1 MRRGCAEQADGST
14 ICAGSMPRAVVLTSQ
29 AIMKVF
35 RVITVMAILAGG
47 NVPSARAAD
56 PFYIGNWKITS
67 ATVAPWQDGRPY
79 TDDLAEMKSL
89 VGATV
94 VIQMKAIGGPH
105 AVACKNPNYRVK
117 DYPPDMLFQGA
128 FGEMHRRDKS
138 ADPAK
143 IAAQLGFRG
152 SSWKTLETGCG
163 NELDYHFLDP
173 GTAAF
178 GLNNY
183 VYTLKKQ

>member
-1 MRRGCAEQADGST
+1 MKIFLIMALLA
-14 ICAGSMPRAVVLTSQ
+14 AGHALPAS
-29 AIMKVF
+29 
-35 RVITVMAILAGG
+35 AG
-47 NVPSARAAD
+47 D
-56 PFYIGNWKITS
+56 PFYIGTWKITS
-67 ATVAPWQDGRPY
+67 ATVAPWRTAPY
-79 TDDLAEMKSL
+79 ADDLAEMKSL
-89 VGATV
+89 VGKTV
-94 VIQMKAIGGPH
+94 VIQPKAILGPH
-105 AVACKNPNYRVK
+105 AAACKGPHYLIK
-117 DYPPDMLFQGA
+117 DYPADMLFQGA

-173 GTAAF
+173 ATAAF

>member
-1 MRRGCAEQADGST
+1 
-14 ICAGSMPRAVVLTSQ
+14 
-29 AIMKVF
+29 MKVLLIIVF
-35 RVITVMAILAGG
+35 IAGAFLS
-47 NVPSARAAD
+47 SACAAD
-56 PFYIGNWKITS
+56 PFYIGSWKITS
-67 ATVAPWQDGRPY
+67 AVVAPWQEGGPY
-79 TDDLAEMKSL
+79 RDDLAEMKSL
-89 VGATV
+89 VGTTV
-94 VIQMKAIGGPH
+94 VIQFKAIVGPH
-105 AVACKNPNYRVK
+105 AVACKGPHYQVK
-117 DYPPDMLFQGA
+117 DYPADMLFQGA
-128 FGEMHRRDKS
+128 FGEMHLRDKS

-143 IAAQLGFRG
+143 IAAKLGFRG

>member
-1 MRRGCAEQADGST
+1 MK
-14 ICAGSMPRAVVLTSQ
+14 IFL
-29 AIMKVF
+29 IM
-35 RVITVMAILAGG
+35 TVLAGTL
-47 NVPSARAAD
+47 VSSAEAAD
-56 PFYIGNWKITS
+56 PFYLGTWKIVS

-79 TDDLAEMKSL
+79 DTDLAEMKSL
-89 VGATV
+89 VEKTV
-94 VIQMKAIGGPH
+94 VIQTAAIVGPRP
-105 AVACKNPNYRVK
+105 VACKGPKYKIK
-117 DYPPDMLFQGA
+117 DYPADMLFQGA
-128 FGEMHRRDKS
+128 FGEMHLRDKS

-143 IAAQLGFRG
+143 IAAKLGFRG

-173 GTAAF
+173 ATAAF